1 MVTEAALNAFGEQ
14 LKDLTLCKTRY
25 DLGDLQWYTE
35 GPFWRRTSMRSVSY
49 THLDVYKRQNFKP
62 SGLMGTK
69 EFTIAG
75 AKNFLG
81 RFRTRG
87 KEG

>member
-35 GPFWRRTSMRSVSY
+35 GPFWRRTSM
-49 THLDVYKRQNFKP
+49 
-62 SGLMGTK
+62 
-69 EFTIAG
+69 
-75 AKNFLG
+75 
-81 RFRTRG
+81 
-87 KEG
+87 